1 MCSASTQQIAA
12 SHVAIPRAFTRLGDN
27 WWQADRLVNVPLA
40 PELGLFLDKAF
51 YDSYNTR
58 WGNDR
63 EPLDLDAFADQIAA
77 FKARRGQGHRPCH
90 LPGHCG

>member
-1 MCSASTQQIAA
+1 
-12 SHVAIPRAFTRLGDN
+12 
-27 WWQADRLVNVPLA
+27 VNVPLA

-63 EPLDLDAFADQIAA
+63 EALDLDAFADQVAA
-77 FKARRGQGHRPCH
+77 FKARCRQGCTFLPHTRPLYPEASSWATVCPATGTTTRRKE
-90 LPGHCG
+90 LLI

>member
-1 MCSASTQQIAA
+1 M
-12 SHVAIPRAFTRLGDN
+12 
-27 WWQADRLVNVPLA
+27 NVPLA

-63 EPLDLDAFADQIAA
+63 EALDLDAFADQVAA
-77 FKARRGQGHRPCH
+77 FKARRREPHPSCHMPDLYTPSLLTGGCLPHYATKKPCPNC
-90 LPGHCG
+90 LLER